1 VNKEF
6 GETNTSR
13 EGTERGKANKNKMK
27 VGEIFN
33 NGYFVIKLTDINCK
47 AVESAR
53 SNLEFN

>member
-1 VNKEF
+1 MNKEF

-53 SNLEFN
+53 